1 MMKKNTEFSKSFLGK
16 YEW

>member
-1 MMKKNTEFSKSFLGK
+1 MKKNTEFSKSFLGK